1 VAGSSVLGSLAAT
14 MQRQLSEQQIRSFH
28 HDVFVEDQVNDF
40 VSLVGRT
47 RGIVADVGGG
57 CGLFAMRLRQL
68 NDQPIRV
75 HDLDQASLTQ
85 CEKNGVESVLSN
97 ALEPAIKGDEA
108 AASFN
113 LVLHHLVGASEK
125 VTRELQLRALAAWR
139 GQVSLV
145 FVNEYIYESFIP
157 GLSGWLIFSVTR
169 NRPLSAI
176 ARVIAA
182 LVPSL
187 HANTLGTGV
196 RFRSHDEWKR
206 LFYQAGYDVQR
217 AAIGANEP
225 VSLARRLLLIKAIR
239 RDSFLLVPNGGRAKE
254 VSTGPNGIE

>member
-1 VAGSSVLGSLAAT
+1 
-14 MQRQLSEQQIRSFH
+14 MQRQLSEQQIQSFH

-40 VSLVGRT
+40 VSLVGRA
-47 RGIVADVGGG
+47 RGVVADVGGG
-57 CGLFAMRLRQL
+57 CGFFAIRLRQL
-68 NDQPIRV
+68 NGQPTRV
-75 HDLDQASLTQ
+75 HDLDQASLTE
-85 CEKNGVESVLSN
+85 CEKAGVESVLSN

-125 VTRELQLRALAAWR
+125 ATRELQQRALAAWR

-145 FVNEYIYESFIP
+145 FVNEYIYESFIR

-169 NRPLSAI
+169 SGPLSAI
-176 ARVIAA
+176 ARLIAA
-182 LVPSL
+182 IVPSL

-206 LFYQAGYDVQR
+206 LFHEAGYDVER
-217 AAIGANEP
+217 VTIGANEP

-239 RDSFLLVPNGGRAKE
+239 RDSFLLVPSGSQSRPGTVNRSE
-254 VSTGPNGIE
+254 RD